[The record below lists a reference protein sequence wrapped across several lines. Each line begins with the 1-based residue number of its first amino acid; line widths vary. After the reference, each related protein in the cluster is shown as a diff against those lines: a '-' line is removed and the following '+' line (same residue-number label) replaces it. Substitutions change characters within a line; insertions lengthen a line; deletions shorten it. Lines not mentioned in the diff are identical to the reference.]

1 MDSPRE
7 SQGTSILTS
16 LFSHQLQASIVYK
29 YSFLSRS
36 LEAWN
41 KLNNDVIEATTTERF
56 SKRAVSEIDFDLKL
70 PQRAFVIGCLVRVQ
84 RLPRASWSMHFG
96 DVSETNGRKTRSD
109 HVPRNASAARNN
121 EV

>member
-56 SKRAVSEIDFDLKL
+56 SKRAVSEGICMSLVALSVYSVFLGLLGQCISVTYPRRTVGKL
-70 PQRAFVIGCLVRVQ
+70 DRTTCPETHR
-84 RLPRASWSMHFG
+84 PRAIM
-96 DVSETNGRKTRSD
+96 RSRD
-109 HVPRNASAARNN
+109 
-121 EV
+121 

>member
-1 MDSPRE
+1 MHSYVSGAQGVNTTIFVPVPGTGSREHSMDSPRE

-41 KLNNDVIEATTTERF
+41 KLNNEVIEATTTERF
-56 SKRAVSEIDFDLKL
+56 SKRVVSEIDFDLKL
-70 PQRAFVIGCLVRVQ
+70 PQRAFVCHW
-84 RLPRASWSMHFG
+84 LPCSCTASS
-96 DVSETNGRKTRSD
+96 
-109 HVPRNASAARNN
+109 
-121 EV
+121 